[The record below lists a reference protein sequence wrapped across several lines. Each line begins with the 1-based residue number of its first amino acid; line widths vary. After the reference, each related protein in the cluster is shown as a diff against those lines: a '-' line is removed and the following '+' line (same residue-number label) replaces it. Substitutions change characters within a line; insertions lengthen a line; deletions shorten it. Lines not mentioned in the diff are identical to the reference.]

1 MLFAYFTWSF
11 CSVAL
16 LRISVVL
23 SYHACYSSSGYVL
36 EDEEVDNE
44 DLEKCKETII
54 IILHCIIEHGLHV
67 I

>member
-23 SYHACYSSSGYVL
+23 SYHACYSYSGYI